1 MNLNIFKF
9 TCFFV
14 LSLVYLP
21 ENLLGDGVDLTNG
34 EKDEITDKLP
44 LINFDVKF
52 KHYSGYLQVKKNYM
66 LHYWLVKSQ
75 SNPATDPLLFW
86 FNGGPG
92 CSSLNGLLEGMG
104 PYILSPDKKTLI
116 RNEHNWNKKASIVYM
131 ESPIGVGYSYALN
144 GNITINDDQTADANY
159 EAIKLFLTK
168 FPMFRKSKL
177 YIAGESYAGVYAPM
191 VVDRIIKGQKGL
203 AIGNGLMNWNMSID
217 TTLQFAYGHGI
228 LDEEAWQ
235 LFSKQCCKGCVDG
248 CKIDSLNDA
257 CAQMVADMLNIAWN
271 SPRLNPYD
279 YYRDCETPK
288 RSSILRWMLKHRF
301 PKAQNLNLGQ
311 PMSCAP
317 ETCTSLPCID
327 DTGINNYMNRP
338 DVKKAL
344 HIPTNHSFTWKS
356 CSDDVFKNYIKQYD
370 DMSGFIKTILA
381 AKIPITFFYGDTDA
395 VCNYLL
401 GQKFV
406 EGLGLK
412 LIKPKEAWILNGHV
426 GGFETIYNN
435 LKFLTVRGVGHM
447 LLSWAPVQ
455 AEYIFNQFLNNSN

>member
-1 MNLNIFKF
+1 
-9 TCFFV
+9 
-14 LSLVYLP
+14 
-21 ENLLGDGVDLTNG
+21 
-34 EKDEITDKLP
+34 
-44 LINFDVKF
+44 
-52 KHYSGYLQVKKNYM
+52 M

-104 PYILSPDKKTLI
+104 PYILGPDKKTLI
-116 RNEHNWNKKASIVYM
+116 RNGNNWNKKASIVYM
-131 ESPIGVGYSYALN
+131 ESPIGVGYSYSLN

-228 LDEEAWQ
+228 LDEETWQ
-235 LFSKQCCKGCVDG
+235 LFSKQCCKGC
-248 CKIDSLNDA
+248 
-257 CAQMVADMLNIAWN
+257 VADMLNIAWN

-338 DVKKAL
+338 D
-344 HIPTNHSFTWKS
+344 
-356 CSDDVFKNYIKQYD
+356 D

>member
-1 MNLNIFKF
+1 MGIGKIEIGIKGEHEERG
-9 TCFFV
+9 
-14 LSLVYLP
+14 LSSS
-21 ENLLGDGVDLTNG
+21 
-34 EKDEITDKLP
+34 KDEL
-44 LINFDVKF
+44 
-52 KHYSGYLQVKKNYM
+52 YAS
-66 LHYWLVKSQ
+66 
-75 SNPATDPLLFW
+75 LL
-86 FNGGPG
+86 
-92 CSSLNGLLEGMG
+92 
-104 PYILSPDKKTLI
+104 
-116 RNEHNWNKKASIVYM
+116 ASK
-131 ESPIGVGYSYALN
+131 
-144 GNITINDDQTADANY
+144 TADANY

-191 VVDRIIKGQKGL
+191 VVDRIIKGQK
-203 AIGNGLMNWNMSID
+203 
-217 TTLQFAYGHGI
+217 
-228 LDEEAWQ
+228 
-235 LFSKQCCKGCVDG
+235 
-248 CKIDSLNDA
+248 
-257 CAQMVADMLNIAWN
+257 VADMLNIAWN

-288 RSSILRWMLKHRF
+288 RSSILRWMFKHRF

-338 DVKKAL
+338 DAL
-344 HIPTNHSFTWKS
+344 HIPTNHTFTWKS
-356 CSDDVFKNYIKQYD
+356 CSDDVFKNYIKKYD

-406 EGLGLK
+406 ERLGLK
-412 LIKPKEAWILNGHV
+412 LIKPKEAWILNGQI

>member
-1 MNLNIFKF
+1 
-9 TCFFV
+9 
-14 LSLVYLP
+14 
-21 ENLLGDGVDLTNG
+21 
-34 EKDEITDKLP
+34 
-44 LINFDVKF
+44 
-52 KHYSGYLQVKKNYM
+52 M

-116 RNEHNWNKKASIVYM
+116 RNENNWNKKASIVYM
-131 ESPIGVGYSYALN
+131 ESPIGVGYSYSLN

-159 EAIKLFLTK
+159 EAIKLFLAK
-168 FPMFRKSKL
+168 FPMFRKSNL
-177 YIAGESYAGVYAPM
+177 YIAGESYSGVYAPM
-191 VVDRIIKGQKGL
+191 VVDRIIKGQKVFPINLKGL

-228 LDEEAWQ
+228 LDEETWQ
-235 LFSKQCCKGCVDG
+235 LFSKQCCKGCV
-248 CKIDSLNDA
+248 
-257 CAQMVADMLNIAWN
+257 ADMLNIAWN
-271 SPRLNPYD
+271 SQRLNPYD

-301 PKAQNLNLGQ
+301 PRAQNLNLGQ

-327 DTGINNYMNRP
+327 VR
-338 DVKKAL
+338 KAL

-412 LIKPKEAWILNGHV
+412 LIKPKEAWILNGQI
-426 GGFETIYNN
+426 GGFETNYNN